1 MEKGT
6 VKFFNNSPNKLFGF
20 IKSDNGSDVFF
31 HFNNGPEGNTRMPQK
46 GDLLVFD
53 AERSMRGLKAAQWT
67 FEGQE
72 LSVVAPSWNGEAPS
86 LNETLRENLKRFGL
100 EDIIVTG
107 TIGVRNSYTYEHTTI
122 ELGPMHLSQ
131 MCGNVWATINKRRSD
146 EIDLSIRVFSNGTK
160 IGVVDSDN
168 SFHYSAAPDLRTAL
182 GWNVATDLGHMK
194 VLGFGLDSAVKGLET
209 VIRKAPV
216 DGDEKAILNFYLGA
230 FKTQLSHTIV
240 YQRTSRFSDGYMGPL
255 GLLWRIG
262 TKTIHGRVLSYG
274 NVLILH

>member
-1 MEKGT
+1 
-6 VKFFNNSPNKLFGF
+6 
-20 IKSDNGSDVFF
+20 
-31 HFNNGPEGNTRMPQK
+31 
-46 GDLLVFD
+46 
-53 AERSMRGLKAAQWT
+53 MRGLKAAQWT

-160 IGVVDSDN
+160 IGVDAGLVWDPEEAPAPPTAEEVDSLRALL
-168 SFHYSAAPDLRTAL
+168 SAYVPGIDTTPVEAASCLYTMTEDRRFVIGELAEQPGVIIASACSGHGFKFGPAIGDALADL
-182 GWNVATDLGHMK
+182 
-194 VLGFGLDSAVKGLET
+194 
-209 VIRKAPV
+209 
-216 DGDEKAILNFYLGA
+216 
-230 FKTQLSHTIV
+230 
-240 YQRTSRFSDGYMGPL
+240 SDGIARDDL
-255 GLLWRIG
+255 SFVSTERRGL
-262 TKTIHGRVLSYG
+262 
-274 NVLILH
+274 